1 MEVFKE
7 FLAKIDDPAHRDR
20 LEEILGWVHLEYPQL
35 EPVVKWNQPMFTDH
49 GTYIIG
55 FSAAKHHLAV
65 APEKAGIDHFSSRI
79 EKTGYT
85 HTAQLMRIKWTEEV
99 DRELLGAMIDFN
111 IEEKKE
117 MTAFWRG

>member
-7 FLAKIDDPAHRDR
+7 FLSKIDDPTHRER
-20 LEEILGWVHLEYPQL
+20 MEEILRWVHVEYPQL

-55 FSAAKHHLAV
+55 FSTAKHHIAV

-79 EKTGYT
+79 EEVGYT

-99 DRELLGAMIDFN
+99 DKDLLGAIIDFN
-111 IEEKKE
+111 IEEKKDT
-117 MTAFWRG
+117 TAFWRG